1 MGDLGSFSAA
11 QRHSLSEE
19 IHFLIPV
26 EGFNE
31 ISLKKKKKLKMQK
44 RCDVLGRERWERRR
58 LDTLTWTRR
67 WNAANK
73 RANDTVK
80 HSKRAIPNARE
91 KNGI

>member
-1 MGDLGSFSAA
+1 
-11 QRHSLSEE
+11 
-19 IHFLIPV
+19 
-26 EGFNE
+26 
-31 ISLKKKKKLKMQK
+31 MQK

>member
-1 MGDLGSFSAA
+1 
-11 QRHSLSEE
+11 
-19 IHFLIPV
+19 
-26 EGFNE
+26 
-31 ISLKKKKKLKMQK
+31 MQK
-44 RCDVLGRERWERRR
+44 RCDVLGRERRERRR
-58 LDTLTWTRR
+58 LDTLTRTRR

>member
-11 QRHSLSEE
+11 QRHSEE

-31 ISLKKKKKLKMQK
+31 ISKLKMQK

-58 LDTLTWTRR
+58 LDTLTRTRR